1 MKPLMLMAALLLA
14 GAAQAGDAGLCKPLC
29 DSDKRECRKDA
40 ASQADDDT
48 LPLMP
53 AVDRNPNARVSR
65 ELSGKPT
72 VAQTRQGHES
82 RRVQLQ
88 RTCDTQYQRCVQAC
102 AREDAAQPLSGK

>member
-1 MKPLMLMAALLLA
+1 MKPLMLTAALLLA
-14 GAAQAGDAGLCKPLC
+14 GAAQAGDGGLCKPLC

-53 AVDRNPNARVSR
+53 TADRNPNARVSR
-65 ELSGKPT
+65 EMSGKPT

-88 RTCDTQYQRCVQAC
+88 RTCDAQYLRCVQAC
-102 AREDAAQPLSGK
+102 AKEEEAKPVSGK